1 MTYND
6 MGAVEAYI
14 DIKNVE
20 VKHIKFFHF
29 YSQCAIPL
37 IEVNLDYSSSKYLSE
52 NLEKVLQDVEHLSYG
67 TVQISNTDLI
77 KYGMFTIR
85 LATLRE
91 ECNAERV
98 KAVMDMLIL
107 ATKPF
112 SGRI

>member
-1 MTYND
+1 MIYDD
-6 MGAVEAYI
+6 MGVVNSYI
-14 DIKNVE
+14 DIKNAE

-37 IEVNLDYSSSKYLSE
+37 IEVNLDYSSSKYLSK

-67 TVQISNTDLI
+67 TVQILNTDLI
-77 KYGMFTIR
+77 EHGMFTIR

-91 ECNAERV
+91 ECNAEKV
-98 KAVMDMLIL
+98 KAVIDMLIL